1 MLEFN
6 NHVTGTAAAL
16 KAFDKIVMQ
25 ISEFV
30 DPNVFNDI
38 IQKCCEGGIIE
49 SKKLSKSDQIEMK
62 EILNTVLSEIIN
74 SISMNGIDVFD
85 KLIMIFQ
92 SADQQFFELA
102 EQMKSK
108 WIHTI

>member
-6 NHVTGTAAAL
+6 NHVTGTAGAL

-25 ISEFV
+25 SSEFV
-30 DPNVFNDI
+30 NPNVFIDV
-38 IQKCCEGGIIE
+38 IQKCGEDGIIE
-49 SKKLSKSDQIEMK
+49 SEKLSKSDQVEMK
-62 EILNTVLSEIIN
+62 EILNTVLSEIRN
-74 SISMNGIDVFD
+74 SISMNGVGVFD

-92 SADQQFFELA
+92 SADQQFLELA

-108 WIHTI
+108 